1 MNIEPLCLACEWRSQ
16 LLFNEIL
23 KTTAMFVSGKLAGS
37 PIGTVSAGNGAGTAG
52 LDGKTASV

>member
-1 MNIEPLCLACEWRSQ
+1 
-16 LLFNEIL
+16 LFNEIL